1 MRRMSQYERRR
12 PGNAGRGGARH
23 RPGGGNTSFQAKGLS
38 VGGECLGWASTGRC
52 PGYSVL
58 SHPGC
63 RAGGITVHP
72 RGVCERALNPREA
85 REGPSGTAAAA
96 NRTRESRPSGMRGG
110 PGETWAMVE
119 LGTRGATERAPVGH
133 SPPTVARAPVLPG
146 GSSPPGPTMSSRC
159 SSGRYPQRKNGDR
172 SSRSGRVSKK

>member
-38 VGGECLGWASTGRC
+38 VGGGYLGWASTGRC

-72 RGVCERALNPREA
+72 RGVCERALNPRET

-96 NRTRESRPSGMRGG
+96 NRTREIRLSGMRGG

-146 GSSPPGPTMSSRC
+146 GSSPGGSTEPRPATLSPADAPSRA
-159 SSGRYPQRKNGDR
+159 RTNREPRR
-172 SSRSGRVSKK
+172 